1 VTTPGVAALVFAVAG
16 AGVVLFQI
24 GLALGAAW
32 GSYAMGGR
40 YPGRFPPAL
49 RVAAAVQALLI
60 AILVLVVLSEADVV
74 LPALADQFGWLV
86 WLAVAFSALSAVLNA
101 ITRSPVERRL
111 WLPVAAV
118 MLVSSIVVA
127 VA

>member
-1 VTTPGVAALVFAVAG
+1 VALVFAVAG

-32 GSYAMGGR
+32 GSHAMGGR

-60 AILVLVVLSEADVV
+60 AFLVLVVLSDADVV

-118 MLVSSIVVA
+118 MLVSSSVVA